1 MYVCMAMLACLL
13 PPVEAAG
20 HLSAAGGVGVGDL
33 VGDTCRVEGGV
44 YSPFKNFISK
54 IFLFLT

>member
-1 MYVCMAMLACLL
+1 MYGYACLL
-13 PPVEAAG
+13 TSTSRGCRAS
-20 HLSAAGGVGVGDL
+20 LRCWRCGVGDL